1 MGQPPDADHQGR
13 AAARQHRRI
22 GAGLTSRLTLR
33 RLISARKPVAA
44 PLNARRRHVAR
55 RVTLNTEA
63 SVSPTN
69 RKIVRGWAGAE
80 KKTEKK
86 RVTLWRGV
94 RAGTFPAP
102 MELGPNS
109 I

>member
-1 MGQPPDADHQGR
+1 M
-13 AAARQHRRI
+13 
-22 GAGLTSRLTLR
+22 
-33 RLISARKPVAA
+33 
-44 PLNARRRHVAR
+44 
-55 RVTLNTEA
+55 NTEA

-94 RAGTFPAP
+94 RAGTFPA
-102 MELGPNS
+102 ELGPNS
-109 I
+109 IGWFEDEIDAWLASRPRRTYRPAVEAA